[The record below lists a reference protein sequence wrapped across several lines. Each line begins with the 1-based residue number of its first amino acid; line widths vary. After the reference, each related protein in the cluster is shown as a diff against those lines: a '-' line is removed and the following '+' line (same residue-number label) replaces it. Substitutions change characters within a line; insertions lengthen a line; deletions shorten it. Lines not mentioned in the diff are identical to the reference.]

1 MEFRTMLF
9 WNVDTQNDFVEPT
22 GKLYVKDAELLK
34 PVWADITRFA
44 QRHKIKVVNTADY
57 HYIHS
62 EEIDDNPDFE
72 TTFPTHC
79 LAGTIGAEFVKETN
93 PTEPIVYDWD
103 KSYDIMALSVDL
115 PSYRNFVIRKDAFDV
130 FSGNKITE
138 PLLQMLKPEVVVI
151 YGVTTNISV
160 DHAIRGLKKYVK
172 KVVVLTD
179 AIKEIPG
186 SPQPFKEW
194 KKMGVK
200 MLTFSELIVFL
211 GKLKFPCG
219 KSFKI

>member
-9 WNVDTQNDFVEPT
+9 WNVDTQNDFVDPS

-34 PVWADITRFA
+34 PVWAELTKFA
-44 QRHKIKVVNTADY
+44 QRHKIKVINTADY

-62 EEIDDNPDFE
+62 KEIDEAPDFE
-72 TTFPTHC
+72 TTFPSHC
-79 LAGTIGAEFVKETN
+79 LAGTTGAEFIKETN
-93 PTEPIVYDWD
+93 PTEPIIFDWD
-103 KSYDIMALSVDL
+103 KTYDIMASSVDL
-115 PSYRNFVIRKDAFDV
+115 PNYRNIVIRKDAFDV

-138 PLLQMLKPEVVVI
+138 SLLLLLKPEVVVV
-151 YGVTTNISV
+151 YGVTTNICV
-160 DHAIRGLKKYVK
+160 DHALKGLKKHVK

-186 SPQPFKEW
+186 LPLPFNSW
-194 KKMGVK
+194 KKMGIK
-200 MLTFSELIVFL
+200 MLTFKELIVFL

-219 KSFKI
+219 KSFKA